1 MKKRKKMRK
10 VVTLAGIVFITCVYQ
25 GGWGATWYVNGS
37 ASEFGDGT
45 SPDKPLETIQDPL
58 KIRASRG

>member
-1 MKKRKKMRK
+1 MRS
-10 VVTLAGIVFITCVYQ
+10 TLPMAILAFAVSLSHAACAG
-25 GGWGATWYVNGS
+25 TWCVNGS